1 MSGGRTIYISQGE
14 DGVSGEPDVV
24 ISTILGSC
32 VSFCL
37 YDADAKIG
45 GMNHLLLPEMSSG
58 GGGLDTVGAAAM
70 DLLINK
76 MVHLG
81 ASRKRL
87 QAKVFGGASMLSG
100 LTDIGARNAA
110 FARAYLASEGMP
122 CHAES
127 LGGAQARRLRFHAAT
142 GRVQQKFVNEAP
154 VLKPVE
160 VPELNSVE
168 LF

>member
-1 MSGGRTIYISQGE
+1 MSAGRTLYISQGE
-14 DGVSGEPDVV
+14 DGVTGDPDVV

-37 YDADAKIG
+37 HDPEAGIG

-58 GGGLDTVGAAAM
+58 AGGLDTVGAAAM
-70 DLLINK
+70 ERLINE
-76 MVHLG
+76 MVHRG
-81 ASRKRL
+81 ASRWRL
-87 QAKVFGGASMLSG
+87 KAKVFGGASMLSG

-110 FARAYLASEGMP
+110 FARAYLTSEGLP
-122 CHAES
+122 CQAES
-127 LGGAQARRLRFHAAT
+127 LGGVHARRLRFHAAT

-154 VLKPVE
+154 VLKAIEPPV
-160 VPELNSVE
+160 LNAVE